1 MIKARTKEGADLHL
15 HNLQAAGGQK
25 PQAPHPA
32 LRPTPALLPPWRLP
46 LEDGHRLVERVRRR
60 VRLPKGR
67 GLRRRLQGAALPSR
81 PRLRSV
87 TSRLHVSCDAREDF
101 LVVLQEAP
109 AVGPRQHR
117 RPVPLHRDPAE
128 VDCFFDEPA
137 TALLVGPKMVLPS
150 TSALRYLNAAVAEA
164 SPPTASASAVR
175 SFSVTAS
182 ISNDWRFQVG
192 AHVPIASLLAAFAAC
207 T

>member
-1 MIKARTKEGADLHL
+1 M
-15 HNLQAAGGQK
+15 GG
-25 PQAPHPA
+25 
-32 LRPTPALLPPWRLP
+32 
-46 LEDGHRLVERVRRR
+46 G
-60 VRLPKGR
+60 
-67 GLRRRLQGAALPSR
+67 
-81 PRLRSV
+81 
-87 TSRLHVSCDAREDF
+87 CNAREDF

-117 RPVPLHRDPAE
+117 RPVPLHRDPVE

>member
-1 MIKARTKEGADLHL
+1 MIKARTKEGADLHM
-15 HNLQAAGGQK
+15 QAAGGQK

-60 VRLPKGR
+60 VRLPKGRR

-117 RPVPLHRDPAE
+117 RPVPLHRDPVE
-128 VDCFFDEPA
+128 VDCFFDEPE

-164 SPPTASASAVR
+164 SPHTASASAVR
-175 SFSVTAS
+175 SFYVTAS

>member
-1 MIKARTKEGADLHL
+1 MIKARTKEGADLHM
-15 HNLQAAGGQK
+15 QAAGGQK

-81 PRLRSV
+81 SRLRSV

-137 TALLVGPKMVLPS
+137 TALLVGPKTVLPS

-164 SPPTASASAVR
+164 SPPTASASAVS

-182 ISNDWRFQVG
+182 ISNDWRFQGG

>member
-1 MIKARTKEGADLHL
+1 MIKARTKEGADLHM
-15 HNLQAAGGQK
+15 QAAGGQK

>member
-1 MIKARTKEGADLHL
+1 MH
-15 HNLQAAGGQK
+15 AAGGQK

-60 VRLPKGR
+60 VRLPKGRR

-117 RPVPLHRDPAE
+117 RPVPLHRDPVE
-128 VDCFFDEPA
+128 VDCFFDEPE

-164 SPPTASASAVR
+164 SPPTASSSAVR

-192 AHVPIASLLAAFAAC
+192 AHAPIASLLAAFAAC

>member
-1 MIKARTKEGADLHL
+1 MIKTRTKEGADLHL
-15 HNLQAAGGQK
+15 HMQAAGGQK

-46 LEDGHRLVERVRRR
+46 LEDGHRLVERVRRQ

-67 GLRRRLQGAALPSR
+67 GCAVGFRVRLP
-81 PRLRSV
+81 
-87 TSRLHVSCDAREDF
+87 CDAREDF

-117 RPVPLHRDPAE
+117 RPVPLHRDPVE

>member
-1 MIKARTKEGADLHL
+1 M
-15 HNLQAAGGQK
+15 QAAGGQK

-117 RPVPLHRDPAE
+117 RPVPLHRDPVE
-128 VDCFFDEPA
+128 VDCFFDEPE